1 MKRTHE
7 IRMAM
12 TGDSFITQRL
22 PRDDA
27 SLQAIRKLLMDADV
41 RFTNLETTVH
51 NFDAYPSAASGGTWA
66 ASRPSVLKDLRWL
79 NFNLLACANNHSLD
93 WSHNGL
99 LQTIHYLSQE
109 DWTFAGIG
117 SNLAEA
123 GRPCYLDTKN
133 GRVALISV
141 TATFENWHRAG
152 EQRPDVI
159 GRPGI
164 NPLGHHAIHY
174 VPDRWMQVLK
184 QIDQQTDID
193 AKANLDIIE
202 GFKSGN
208 GGSFCVGGAEFRL
221 GKPGTSTLMDRGDAE
236 RIGRSIR
243 EASRQADVVL
253 ISIHS
258 HEMRGMDK
266 EQPAE
271 FIRQF
276 ARFCI
281 DQGAQALIGHGPHV
295 LRGIELYK
303 GCPIFYSLGD
313 FIFQNDTVERQPA
326 EFYDLY
332 HLDSD
337 STPADGFD
345 ARSDHGN
352 RGLAANPKVFESV
365 IGSMILQN
373 GRVEEIRLTPITM
386 GFDKPR
392 SGKGRPSL
400 ASSSDGTRI
409 IGRLKK
415 LSEPFGTKI
424 SIREGIGCISI
435 RENQRVSELSE
446 DGDRNG
452 EDQSMET
459 DF

>member
-1 MKRTHE
+1 MMNNE
-7 IRMAM
+7 IRMAI

-22 PRDDA
+22 PRDDE
-27 SLQAIRKLLMDADV
+27 SLLTIRDLLMRADV
-41 RFTNLETTVH
+41 RFTNFETTVH

-66 ASRPSVLKDLRWL
+66 ASRPSILKDLRWL

-99 LQTIHYLSQE
+99 LQTIHYLSEE
-109 DWTFAGIG
+109 DWIFAGIG
-117 SNLAEA
+117 NNLSDA
-123 GRPCYLDTKN
+123 GQPRYLETKK
-133 GRVALISV
+133 GRVALISA

-159 GRPGI
+159 GRPGV
-164 NPLGHHAIHY
+164 NPLGHRAIHY
-174 VPDRWMQVLK
+174 VPDAWMHVLK

-193 AKANLDIIE
+193 AKANLDLAE
-202 GFKSGN
+202 GFKSKKSD
-208 GGSFCVGGAEFRL
+208 SFNVGGAEFRL
-221 GKPGTSTLMDRGDAE
+221 GKPGTSTLMDNKDAE

-243 EASRQADVVL
+243 EASRQADIVL
-253 ISIHS
+253 VSVHS
-258 HEMRGMDK
+258 HEMKGMDK

-281 DQGAQALIGHGPHV
+281 DQGAQAMIGHGPHV

-326 EFYDLY
+326 EFYDIY
-332 HLDSD
+332 HLDSGN
-337 STPADGFD
+337 TPADGFD
-345 ARSDHGN
+345 ARSDHG
-352 RGLAANPKVFESV
+352 RKGLAANPKVYESV
-365 IGSMILQN
+365 IATMTLRN
-373 GRVEEIRLTPITM
+373 GRVEEIQLTPINM

-392 SGKGRPSL
+392 SGKGRPYL
-400 ASSSDGTRI
+400 ASSSDGRRI
-409 IGRLKK
+409 IERIKK

-424 SIREGIGCISI
+424 SIREGIGCVSI
-435 RENQRVSELSE
+435 KENQLS
-446 DGDRNG
+446 
-452 EDQSMET
+452 
-459 DF
+459 